1 LSASVVLVTGVA
13 GFLGS
18 NLLERLL
25 LEGHSVVGV
34 DNLSM
39 GRRQNIEFAL
49 TNDRFRFIE
58 ADATDPD
65 VFRNLADDIDVAVHL
80 AAFKIPRYGKAIDTL
95 KINFYATENVL
106 DFARRRNI
114 KCVLASTSDVYGR
127 NPDVPFSED
136 GTDSVIG
143 SSLSPRWGYAV
154 SKLFDEHLALA
165 YQDAYGFPVTLLRFF
180 GSYGPRQ
187 PLSWW
192 GGPPPV
198 FIEAVLNDQVIPIHG
213 DGLQTRSFTYV
224 SDTVSGIY
232 ASIFTDA
239 ANGKILNIGNDE
251 EVTILELARRIK
263 KASGTPG
270 ELKIEF
276 VPYES
281 FSGKKYEDVRRRV
294 PDTSLA
300 ESILGV
306 KATVSLDDG
315 LKSTIDW
322 QRKAMAESP
331 SKSPKR

>member
-25 LEGHSVVGV
+25 LEGHSVVGI

-49 TNDRFRFIE
+49 TNDRFRFIK

>member
-1 LSASVVLVTGVA
+1 
-13 GFLGS
+13 
-18 NLLERLL
+18 
-25 LEGHSVVGV
+25 
-34 DNLSM
+34 
-39 GRRQNIEFAL
+39 
-49 TNDRFRFIE
+49 
-58 ADATDPD
+58 
-65 VFRNLADDIDVAVHL
+65 
-80 AAFKIPRYGKAIDTL
+80 
-95 KINFYATENVL
+95 
-106 DFARRRNI
+106 
-114 KCVLASTSDVYGR
+114 
-127 NPDVPFSED
+127 
-136 GTDSVIG
+136 
-143 SSLSPRWGYAV
+143 
-154 SKLFDEHLALA
+154 
-165 YQDAYGFPVTLLRFF
+165 
-180 GSYGPRQ
+180 
-187 PLSWW
+187 
-192 GGPPPV
+192 
-198 FIEAVLNDQVIPIHG
+198 
-213 DGLQTRSFTYV
+213 V